1 MKMKKICFPIYTGYY
16 LGYNYYKDKYIYL
29 LSRLINIK
37 KVIYPDFITD
47 EGGGLELE
55 NKKRYFRNSLINY
68 DLDNNYI
75 LYFKNIKKDK
85 KEDLQIRRNNNRHIK
100 KTIMNMN

>member
-1 MKMKKICFPIYTGYY
+1 M
-16 LGYNYYKDKYIYL
+16 
-29 LSRLINIK
+29 
-37 KVIYPDFITD
+37 IYPDFITD

-85 KEDLQIRRNNNRHIK
+85 KEDL
-100 KTIMNMN
+100 